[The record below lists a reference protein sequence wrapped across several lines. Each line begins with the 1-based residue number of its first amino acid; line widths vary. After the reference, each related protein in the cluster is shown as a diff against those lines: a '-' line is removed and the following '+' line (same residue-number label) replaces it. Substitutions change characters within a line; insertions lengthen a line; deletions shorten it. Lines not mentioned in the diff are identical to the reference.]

1 MNNSIKIL
9 LIEDNPG
16 DIRLI
21 RELLSE
27 SQRSSVDI
35 TVSERLSDGRSALV
49 NQEFDVVLLDLT
61 LPDSQGIET
70 LRKVYPDAPHAAVV
84 VLTGLDD
91 EETALTSL
99 REGAQDYLVKDRMDP
114 DALWRTI
121 RYSLERK
128 QAEQALVQS
137 ERKLKA
143 KTADLEDANAALR
156 ALLKRMDADK
166 AELEEKLIHNIKE
179 LVDPFIEKLKKSR
192 LTEQQKGYVQIITS
206 NLEEIVSPFV
216 RHLSANYIKLT
227 PTEIQ
232 VANFVKQ
239 GKTTKDIA
247 AQLNLSA
254 RTIEVNRNNIRKKLG
269 ITNQKINLRTY
280 LLSLR

>member
-1 MNNSIKIL
+1 
-9 LIEDNPG
+9 
-16 DIRLI
+16 
-21 RELLSE
+21 
-27 SQRSSVDI
+27 
-35 TVSERLSDGRSALV
+35 
-49 NQEFDVVLLDLT
+49 
-61 LPDSQGIET
+61 
-70 LRKVYPDAPHAAVV
+70 
-84 VLTGLDD
+84 
-91 EETALTSL
+91 
-99 REGAQDYLVKDRMDP
+99 
-114 DALWRTI
+114 
-121 RYSLERK
+121 
-128 QAEQALVQS
+128 
-137 ERKLKA
+137 
-143 KTADLEDANAALR
+143 
-156 ALLKRMDADK
+156 MDADK

-206 NLEEIVSPFV
+206 NLKEIVSPFV

>member
-1 MNNSIKIL
+1 MNSILKIL

-27 SQRSSVDI
+27 AQQSNFDI
-35 TVSERLSDGRSALV
+35 TVSERLSEGRSALV
-49 NQEFDVVLLDLT
+49 NQNFDLVLLDLT

-70 LRKVYPDAPHAAVV
+70 LRRIYPDANQAALV

-128 QAEQALVQS
+128 QVESALVQS

-143 KTADLEDANAALR
+143 KTADLEDANAALK

-179 LVDPFIEKLKKSR
+179 LVGPYIEKLKRTR
-192 LTEQQKGYVQIITS
+192 LTEQQQAYVQIITS

-239 GKTTKDIA
+239 GKTTKEIA

-269 ITNQKINLRTY
+269 ISNQKINLRTY

>member
-1 MNNSIKIL
+1 MNNNIKIL

-27 SQRSSVDI
+27 SQPSSVDI

-61 LPDSQGIET
+61 LPDSQGLET
-70 LRKVYPDAPHAAVV
+70 LRKVCPDAPHAAVV
-84 VLTGLDD
+84 VLTGFDD

-114 DALWRTI
+114 DALWRAI

-166 AELEEKLIHNIKE
+166 SELEEKLVHNIKE

>member
-27 SQRSSVDI
+27 SQQSSFDI
-35 TVSERLSDGRSALV
+35 TVSERLSDGRSVLV

-166 AELEEKLIHNIKE
+166 AELEEKLVHNIKE